1 MWRNIWPG
9 VEGVSTENR
18 IRILRL
24 IENMTGGTALVESM
38 HGAGSPQTQKVMYAR
53 IGQTRYEE
61 EDGQETGGN
70 RGRAFTGVN
79 NRLWSSAN
87 GSRCRM
93 RCARQ
98 SAWALPIHKTAH

>member
-1 MWRNIWPG
+1 MPFEKRLKSNEIGSYVKKYLAG

-53 IGQTRYEE
+53 LGQTRHEE
-61 EDGQETGGN
+61 EDGQETGRH
-70 RGRAFTGVN
+70 RGRGSAGLN
-79 NRLWSSAN
+79 NREI
-87 GSRCRM
+87 GSRK
-93 RCARQ
+93 
-98 SAWALPIHKTAH
+98 L